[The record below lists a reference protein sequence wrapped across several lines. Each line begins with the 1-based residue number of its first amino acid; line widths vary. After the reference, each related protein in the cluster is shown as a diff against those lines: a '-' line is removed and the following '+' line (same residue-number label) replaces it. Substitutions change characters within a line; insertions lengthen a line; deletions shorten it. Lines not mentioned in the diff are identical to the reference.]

1 MTSVVFSAGNGVV
14 FSAGNEE
21 YAIPVQYIISIE
33 KMEEINPIPHLPS
46 YVRGVVRSRDELIPV
61 LDLATI
67 LYESATPMNMEARL
81 LVIQTKEFSY
91 GLAVHDAKEILEIP
105 SEALQQVG
113 LVAYHKTKYFS
124 SIANLQDRLI
134 TMIDPDELLNVLD
147 GVKEIRNYM
156 IELQQ
161 EA

>member
-1 MTSVVFSAGNGVV
+1 MTSVV